1 MKIKFIVIW
10 LVLRYVIDVFNNDE
24 CMVMIIEILKF
35 DDKKNIILIF
45 IKVNVNSKLVWGFVV
60 MNLVGFVCVNYMVC
74 CKVLFLFV

>member
-1 MKIKFIVIW
+1 MYGDDYW
-10 LVLRYVIDVFNNDE
+10 N
-24 CMVMIIEILKF
+24 IEIWWW
-35 DDKKNIILIF
+35 KKNIILIF

>member
-1 MKIKFIVIW
+1 M
-10 LVLRYVIDVFNNDE
+10 YG
-24 CMVMIIEILKF
+24 
-35 DDKKNIILIF
+35 DDYWNLMMKKNIILIF

>member
-35 DDKKNIILIF
+35 DDEKKYNIDI
-45 IKVNVNSKLVWGFVV
+45 
-60 MNLVGFVCVNYMVC
+60 Y
-74 CKVLFLFV
+74 